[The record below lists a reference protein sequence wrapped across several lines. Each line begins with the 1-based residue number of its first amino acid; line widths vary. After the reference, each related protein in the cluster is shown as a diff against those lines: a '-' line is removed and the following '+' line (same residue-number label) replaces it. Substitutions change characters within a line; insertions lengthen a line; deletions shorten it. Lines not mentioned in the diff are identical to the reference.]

1 MTVDAAPIRQRRV
14 VLTGHPNATRT
25 GRPRGATLLA
35 SAAVLGA
42 TAFAVWWA
50 ARRAE
55 RANPP
60 IGRFLEI
67 DGVRLHYV
75 ERGAGEPVVLL
86 HGNGSMIQDFATSGV
101 LDRAAERYRVIVF
114 DRPGYGYSARPRG
127 RIWTPQAQAELL
139 HKALRKLGVNQA
151 IVVGHSWGT
160 LVAMAL
166 ASMHPESVRSLVLL
180 AGYYFPTLRPDVMLL
195 SPPALPVIGDVMR
208 YTISPILGWL
218 MLPLLFRRFFG
229 PAPVPPSFRAGFP
242 VSMAL
247 RPSQIRASAA
257 ETALLIPA
265 AVSLRRRYRDLTM
278 PVVIV
283 AGREDRHVDA
293 AWQSAPLHR
302 RLPGSTLRLVP
313 GVGHMVHQN
322 APDVVMEAIDQAA
335 AMPRRADRMA
345 SPAGFEPALP
355 T

>member
-1 MTVDAAPIRQRRV
+1 MTVDVAPIRHRRV
-14 VLTGHPNATRT
+14 IAAGDRNSKHA
-25 GRPRGATLLA
+25 GRALGATLLA

-42 TAFAVWWA
+42 TACAVWWM

-60 IGRFLEI
+60 IGRFI
-67 DGVRLHYV
+67 DVDGVRLHYV
-75 ERGAGEPVVLL
+75 ERGEGVPVVLL

-101 LDRAAERYRVIVF
+101 LDRAAERYRVIAF
-114 DRPGYGYSARPRG
+114 DRPGYGYSVRPRG
-127 RIWTPQAQAELL
+127 RLWTPQAQAELL
-139 HKALRKLGVNQA
+139 YKALGKLGVDRA

-160 LVAMAL
+160 LVAVAL
-166 ASMHPESVRSLVLL
+166 ASRHPESVRSLVLL
-180 AGYYFPTLRPDVMLL
+180 SGYYFPTPRADVALL
-195 SPPALPVIGDVMR
+195 SPPALPLIGDVMR
-208 YTISPILGWL
+208 YTISPVLGWL

-257 ETALLIPA
+257 ESALLIPA
-265 AVSLRRRYRDLTM
+265 VVTLRRHYRELTM

-283 AGREDRHVDA
+283 AGADDHHIDTGR
-293 AWQSAPLHR
+293 QSAPLHHS
-302 RLPGSTLRLVP
+302 LPGSTLRLVP

-335 AMPRRADRMA
+335 HQTAAIGHSAEQQVVTA
-345 SPAGFEPALP
+345 S
-355 T
+355 TS